1 MYRLESP
8 ALGAAPH
15 PAPRRAP
22 PTTLAPRKPIDG
34 AFRTWSDGQRVH
46 LLIQFSG
53 GSLGRNPVTMH
64 ATTELVPAR
73 AAVRRHLVSGDE
85 ALAGDPVAV
94 EALATRVG
102 AFSAF
107 RRIGR
112 AAKGAVSL
120 ATAPVRALGGAGVN
134 VLKTTTNLAKG
145 VESTT
150 ALAEYA
156 TRPLAWRPRKK
167 GGGSGGPATRAP
179 EAAPAPGDEDS
190 SATDQE
196 EPMSDETSGNPR
208 PEARH
213 VMGALSLLHRARHN
227 PKAARHVQNI
237 AKAAAAGHPGAMLA
251 HAAIAEARKQQ
262 RQQPASMP
270 APMPPPMPT
279 HVRSAAF
286 PAWARGAA

>member
-1 MYRLESP
+1 MIR
-8 ALGAAPH
+8 
-15 PAPRRAP
+15 APRR
-22 PTTLAPRKPIDG
+22 PIDG

-53 GSLGRNPVTMH
+53 GNLGRSPVTMH

-73 AAVRRHLVSGDE
+73 AAVRRHLMSGDE
-85 ALAGDPVAV
+85 VLGGDPVAV

-102 AFSAF
+102 AFSAL

-120 ATAPVRALGGAGVN
+120 ATAPARALGGAGVN
-134 VLKTTTNLAKG
+134 VLKTTANLAKG

-167 GGGSGGPATRAP
+167 SGGGSPGAARAP
-179 EAAPAPGDEDS
+179 ESASPASADEDS
-190 SATDQE
+190 TTTDQE
-196 EPMSDETSGNPR
+196 EAMTEETSGNPK
-208 PEARH
+208 PQAKH
-213 VMGALSLLHRARHN
+213 VMGAAALLRRARHN

-237 AKAAAAGHPGAMLA
+237 AKAAATGHPGAVLA
-251 HAAIAEARKQQ
+251 QAAIAEARKQQ
-262 RQQPASMP
+262 RQQPPPQAPPLP
-270 APMPPPMPT
+270 A

-286 PAWARGAA
+286 PSWARGAA

>member
-1 MYRLESP
+1 MIR
-8 ALGAAPH
+8 
-15 PAPRRAP
+15 APRR
-22 PTTLAPRKPIDG
+22 PIDG

-53 GSLGRNPVTMH
+53 GNLGRSPVTMH

-73 AAVRRHLVSGDE
+73 AAVRRHLMSGDE
-85 ALAGDPVAV
+85 LLAGDPVAV

-102 AFSAF
+102 AFSAL

-120 ATAPVRALGGAGVN
+120 ATAPARALGGAGVN
-134 VLKTTTNLAKG
+134 VLKTTANLAKG

-167 GGGSGGPATRAP
+167 GSGSPGAARAP
-179 EAAPAPGDEDS
+179 EAAPPASADEDNT
-190 SATDQE
+190 ATDQE
-196 EPMSDETSGNPR
+196 EPMSDETSGNPK
-208 PEARH
+208 PQAKH
-213 VMGALSLLHRARHN
+213 VMGAAALLRRARHN

-237 AKAAAAGHPGAMLA
+237 AKAAAKGHPGAVLA
-251 HAAIAEARKQQ
+251 QAAIAEARKQQ
-262 RQQPASMP
+262 RQQPP
-270 APMPPPMPT
+270 PQPPPLPA

-286 PAWARGAA
+286 PSWARGAA